1 MPQVPIIMPQL
12 GESIAEARIVRLN
25 IKIGDSVIT
34 DQEIIEV
41 ETNKATMG
49 VTTLCGGTITE
60 IHAEEGVDYAVG
72 SLLGVLEASEEEI
85 SRTGAPTLA
94 EKSSAEPSS
103 EKSDANLHFRQTEQS
118 YKEPKLVEPSVKG
131 LPVPAGMKGAH
142 YISPRMRARM
152 VELGLREADISAI
165 VGTGSGGR
173 VTVND
178 LEEFLDYISNWPY
191 SSASPMRLSVA
202 DAMRRSWTRPLASVG
217 LPVVLDRVLEHR
229 ARQNPKPGLTL
240 YVLRAF
246 AIALAEEPAT
256 AGFLI
261 GEKIVHPRAFDIGVA
276 VQVEDGVVV
285 PVLRNVD
292 QLEVRELAESY
303 GQLVDQARSRRLTPE
318 QTQGGIATV
327 TNFGTFGLKWG
338 TPIPLPNE
346 TLILG
351 MAAGLKKPCWSDE
364 VGAFIPV
371 TETELCLTFD
381 HRVVDGGGAGMLL
394 QRIASLLQEP
404 GLVFFGE
411 EGSKASFLDGLHVS
425 FLWGNHTSLKLLKN
439 GIIHELHP

>member
-12 GESIAEARIVRLN
+12 GESIAEARIIRLN
-25 IKIGDSVIT
+25 IAIGDTVVA

-49 VTTLCGGTITE
+49 VTTLCGGTVTE
-60 IHAEEGVDYAVG
+60 IRGEEGVDYAVG
-72 SLLGVLEASEEEI
+72 SLLGILEATDEEI
-85 SRTGAPTLA
+85 LRTGAPTMG
-94 EKSSAEPSS
+94 EQGESESSAGDD
-103 EKSDANLHFRQTEQS
+103 EKNLHFRQTEQS
-118 YKEPKLVEPSVKG
+118 YEEPKLVEPSVRG
-131 LPVPAGMKGAH
+131 LPVPAGLKGAH

-152 VELGLREADISAI
+152 DELGLREADISAI
-165 VGTGSGGR
+165 AGSGAGGR
-173 VTVND
+173 VTVAD
-178 LEEFLDYISNWPY
+178 LEQFLEYLSGWPE
-191 SSASPMRLSVA
+191 STASPMRLAVA
-202 DAMRRSWTRPLASVG
+202 DAMRRSWSRPLASVG
-217 LPVVLDRVLEHR
+217 LPVVLDPVLEHR
-229 ARQNPKPGLTL
+229 SRQNPKPGLTL

-261 GEKIVHPRAFDIGVA
+261 GEKVVHPRAYDIGVA

-292 QLEVRELAESY
+292 QHRVHELAAEY
-303 GQLVDQARSRRLTPE
+303 GQLVDKARARKLTPE
-318 QTQGGIATV
+318 MTQGGIATV

-351 MAAGLKKPCWSDE
+351 LAAGIKQPRWSDE
-364 VGAFIPV
+364 VGAFVPV

-381 HRVVDGGGAGMLL
+381 HRVVDGGGAGLLL
-394 QRIASLLQEP
+394 QRIGALLQAPE
-404 GLVFFGE
+404 
-411 EGSKASFLDGLHVS
+411 
-425 FLWGNHTSLKLLKN
+425 KL
-439 GIIHELHP
+439 